1 MLRLHKAIG
10 VYQLTK
16 QWLGLICARVR
27 FGQAIRL
34 FQKSTVHP
42 YWQRLLNAAERGIW
56 STAHHINTGQSAG
69 GTKQTRKHCRQTSS
83 RWRLVR
89 WPRSIRELS
98 IEVGVPCYSCTGLW
112 RGYTWSIVFRF
123 KRKDAI
129 KLERVQNRFMR
140 MLPEELEP
148 RERLRRIR
156 LYSLQRRV
164 RGDLIEAYKG
174 MRGNFFHG
182 GWCGNGTSCQ
192 RK

>member
-1 MLRLHKAIG
+1 MQLKEEYGAQPTTSTLGKVLEELSRPGSIADRQAQGG
-10 VYQLTK
+10 V
-16 QWLGLICARVR
+16 W
-27 FGQAIRL
+27 
-34 FQKSTVHP
+34 
-42 YWQRLLNAAERGIW
+42 
-56 STAHHINTGQSAG
+56 
-69 GTKQTRKHCRQTSS
+69 
-83 RWRLVR
+83 
-89 WPRSIRELS
+89 RSIRELS

-112 RGYTWSIVFRF
+112 RGYTWSIVFRL

-156 LYSLQRRV
+156 LYSLQKRV

-182 GWCGNGTSCQ
+182 G
-192 RK
+192 